1 MSIFKRGRVYWYHFV
16 FNGQHVQQSTKQ
28 GNPRLA
34 RQMEAAHRTALAK
47 GEVGFREKRAIPT
60 LLHFCRDRV
69 EPWARNT
76 FEQTS
81 RKTWLWYRT
90 GLRSIYDYA
99 HLAGLRLDEITTEH
113 IADFTAHRQ
122 ARGLE
127 VASVNS
133 SLQVLRRAL
142 NLAVEWGVIATAP
155 KIRLL
160 RGAKHR
166 ERVIAPEEEARYLAS
181 APEPLAS
188 VATVL
193 VDTGMRPEECFRLRW
208 EYISF
213 SSGKHGMLLVT
224 SGKTAAARRFL
235 PLSPRVRA
243 LLESRWNEA
252 GKPSEGWI
260 WPGHTQSGHI
270 EPFTIK
276 KQHTK
281 ALGLAGVRPFVLYTL
296 RHTFLTRLG
305 ESGCDAW
312 TLARI
317 AGHSSIEM
325 SKRYVHPSGDAVL
338 SALSRMPQQP
348 EQPRP
353 EPKRLPQ

>member
-1 MSIFKRGRVYWYHFV
+1 
-16 FNGQHVQQSTKQ
+16 
-28 GNPRLA
+28 
-34 RQMEAAHRTALAK
+34 
-47 GEVGFREKRAIPT
+47 
-60 LLHFCRDRV
+60 
-69 EPWARNT
+69 
-76 FEQTS
+76 
-81 RKTWLWYRT
+81 
-90 GLRSIYDYA
+90 
-99 HLAGLRLDEITTEH
+99 
-113 IADFTAHRQ
+113 
-122 ARGLE
+122 
-127 VASVNS
+127 
-133 SLQVLRRAL
+133 VLRRVL
-142 NLAVEWGVIATAP
+142 NLAIEWGVITTAP

-160 RGAKHR
+160 RGARHR
-166 ERVIAPEEEARYLAS
+166 ERVIGPEEESRYLAS

-243 LLESRWNEA
+243 LLEGRWNDR

-260 WPGHTQSGHI
+260 WPGNTQSGHI

-276 KQHTK
+276 KQHQK
-281 ALGLAGVRPFVLYTL
+281 ALERGGVRPFVLYTL

-338 SALSRMPQQP
+338 SALSRMSQQP
-348 EQPRP
+348 ELPGTEQ
-353 EPKRLPQ
+353 KKLPQ